1 MLNLCY
7 CFNTVPS
14 IPNSETIHIT
24 TPDEIRSAFRKIR
37 TMKWPEGGYT
47 LVIKPPR
54 HTPLMA
60 FGRVEFT
67 DELERYCRGHRR
79 NWGTITCQ

>member
-24 TPDEIRSAFRKIR
+24 TPDEIRSALTADTSFVCLLNQSLIE
-37 TMKWPEGGYT
+37 TYLPSVW
-47 LVIKPPR
+47 
-54 HTPLMA
+54 
-60 FGRVEFT
+60 
-67 DELERYCRGHRR
+67 
-79 NWGTITCQ
+79 NTISPIW